1 MSTTG
6 ELSLLTIFGNDTNF
20 NSINAML
27 DQLTILNNT
36 INSFQ
41 PGFWQVLHDD
51 VTVVKVQL
59 QIPKVEKAIS
69 AATVVA
75 NSAANFTITE
85 SFAMAQIIVGQL
97 QPQIFSSL
105 DNIVVHKPY
114 FTKVGGFID
123 VSKTVHKSLVD
134 QKNLSAQFSAA
145 VVDRL
150 DPALKGAAQPILAQF
165 TAAFDKAIE
174 AFDSCTSLICPPALP
189 SFMKQVHTN

>member
-1 MSTTG
+1 
-6 ELSLLTIFGNDTNF
+6 
-20 NSINAML
+20 ML

-36 INSFQ
+36 INTFQ
-41 PGFWQVLHDD
+41 PGFWNALHDD
-51 VTVVKVQL
+51 ITVAKVQL

-75 NSAANFTITE
+75 NSAANFTVEE
-85 SFAMAQIIVGQL
+85 SVSMAGIIISQL
-97 QPQIFSSL
+97 QPKIFSAL

-114 FTKVGGFID
+114 FTKVNGFID

-150 DPALKGAAQPILAQF
+150 DPALKGAAQPILVQF

-174 AFDSCTSLICPPALP
+174 AFDKCTSLICLPALP
-189 SFMKQVHTN
+189 SLMKNVHTN